1 MENRVA
7 ESGGVRGG
15 FIPSFRHEGIGDQL
29 RDLWHEARN
38 RLLASPR
45 FQRWAAGFPLTRG
58 LAARRAQGLFDL
70 VAGFVYSQ
78 ILLAVVRL
86 DLVSI
91 LAEEASTAPGLAAR
105 LGLTDEAARCLLE
118 AAAAL
123 GIAEPRRQG
132 RFALGP
138 LGAVLAGN
146 PAIAAMIAHH
156 DMFYADL
163 ADPVALLRGKRGETA
178 LARFWPYARGETP
191 APLSGAEVA
200 AYGALMAASQPLI
213 AGDILDAYP
222 CHRHRVLLDVG
233 GGEGAFVVAAAARAP
248 ALRLILFDLPAV
260 AERARMRFAA
270 AGLEGRAVACCGD
283 FLADELPA
291 GADLATLVR
300 VLHDH
305 DDASALRLLR
315 ALRRALSP
323 GARLLV
329 AEPMAG
335 VAGAERVAAYFHFY
349 LLAMGRGRPRSPAAL
364 AALLESAGF
373 HGVRRLPTRRPLLVG
388 ALLAEAR

>member
-1 MENRVA
+1 MPP
-7 ESGGVRGG
+7 GV
-15 FIPSFRHEGIGDQL
+15 
-29 RDLWHEARN
+29 
-38 RLLASPR
+38 
-45 FQRWAAGFPLTRG
+45 
-58 LAARRAQGLFDL
+58 AARRARELFDL

-78 ILLAVVRL
+78 ILLAVVRF

-91 LAEEASTAPGLAAR
+91 LAEEAPTAPGLAAR
-105 LGLTDEAARCLLE
+105 LDLTEAAARCLLE

-163 ADPVALLRGKRGETA
+163 ADPVALLRGTRGEIA
-178 LARFWPYARGETP
+178 LARFWPYATGEAP
-191 APLSGAEVA
+191 AQLSAAAVA

-222 CHRHRVLLDVG
+222 CHRHRVLLDIG
-233 GGEGAFVVAAAARAP
+233 GGEGAFVIAAAARAP

-260 AERARMRFAA
+260 AARARRRFAA
-270 AGLEGRAVACCGD
+270 AGLEGRALAYGGD
-283 FLADELPA
+283 FLTDELPA
-291 GADLATLVR
+291 GADLVTLVR

-305 DDASALRLLR
+305 DDASVLRLLL
-315 ALRRALSP
+315 AVHRALSP

-335 VAGAERVAAYFHFY
+335 VAGAEPVAAYFHFY
-349 LLAMGRGRPRSPAAL
+349 LLAMGRGRPRPPAAL

-373 HGVRRLPTRRPLLVG
+373 RGVRRLPTRRPLLVG
-388 ALLAEAR
+388 ALLAEAQ